1 MPWRNLDFILSRNL
15 FLNHALCKYW
25 SIYEK
30 LLMGIIYS
38 WKNERIKILYILSLN
53 SPFFFLFAQDTHLH
67 LRLCTEVILSSM
79 HSGRFPSTCSA
90 RTVTQRS
97 RPLWRMRQGPWPG
110 WFASSWYCLGR
121 CHLCCIARM
130 SKLISPQEFDFISMS
145 NIKKGSSDNQNALFK
160 FTFFYGCTLQTIS
173 MYFAIWTCF
182 WGLLSTDYIWKRE
195 LSIMIHFDIFN
206 LFKLYNLFFLLLLP
220 RLIFLFQYKTAIGPI
235 TGILANLII

>member
-1 MPWRNLDFILSRNL
+1 MKKWT
-15 FLNHALCKYW
+15 Y
-25 SIYEK
+25 
-30 LLMGIIYS
+30 
-38 WKNERIKILYILSLN
+38 KNTLSLN
-53 SPFFFLFAQDTHLH
+53 SSFFFLFAQDTHLH

-173 MYFAIWTCF
+173 MYFAIGHVLGVCC
-182 WGLLSTDYIWKRE
+182 
-195 LSIMIHFDIFN
+195 
-206 LFKLYNLFFLLLLP
+206 
-220 RLIFLFQYKTAIGPI
+220 Q
-235 TGILANLII
+235 LIIYERENFQLWYILISLTYSNCTIFFFYYFYPD

>member
-79 HSGRFPSTCSA
+79 HSGRFPSTCSV
-90 RTVTQRS
+90 RTVMQRS

-130 SKLISPQEFDFISMS
+130 SKLLSPQEFDFISMS
-145 NIKKGSSDNQNALFK
+145 NIKKGSSEIKTLYLNLHFSTDAHFRLSV
-160 FTFFYGCTLQTIS
+160 CTLQFGHVFGVCCQLITYERENFQLWYILISLTYSNCTIFFFY
-173 MYFAIWTCF
+173 YFYP
-182 WGLLSTDYIWKRE
+182 D
-195 LSIMIHFDIFN
+195 
-206 LFKLYNLFFLLLLP
+206 
-220 RLIFLFQYKTAIGPI
+220 
-235 TGILANLII
+235 